1 MAIADY
7 GRERDLRKAIFSTQ
21 TKNIEDF
28 KNFVEACSVYMQNK
42 KIDMINLSLTF
53 DFLES
58 PEEEKKKLNQ

>member
-7 GRERDLRKAIFSTQ
+7 ARERDLRSANFSTQ

-28 KNFVEACSVYMQNK
+28 KNFIEACSVYMLDK
-42 KIDMINLSLTF
+42 KIDMIKLSLTF

-58 PEEEKKKLNQ
+58 SEEDKKKLNQ